1 MNAIEIING
10 RIQKLL
16 RTMDK
21 QSMAVRRLQSEESLR
36 VRDGSGRAVLL
47 GYRSCQFCTTV
58 EQALEAARQQLFT
71 DPDVNY
77 NGPRG
82 ELTTEQNR
90 EWLCLRFNDT
100 AGNLGLTFHD
110 VADAVLEVAE
120 AQSEVAQNALQE
132 ALRWAARS

>member
-1 MNAIEIING
+1 MNAIELINV
-10 RIQKLL
+10 RIQRLL

-21 QSMAVRRLQSEESLR
+21 QSMAIRRLKSEESLR

-47 GYRSCQFCTTV
+47 GYRACQFCTMV
-58 EQALEAARQQLFT
+58 EQALGAARQQLFT
-71 DPDVNY
+71 DPAVNY
-77 NGPRG
+77 NGPKG

-90 EWLCLRFNDT
+90 ELLCLRFNDT
-100 AGNLGLTFHD
+100 AGNLGLTFEE